1 MGEVMT
7 LITIRNQFSTI
18 DNFKDGAS
26 PKHNYDL
33 LHAMQIINTAITG
46 FAYFLSNLLEGLL
59 VPLIAKVKILII
71 YDKSRFLSLI
81 IDFQHFK

>member
-33 LHAMQIINTAITG
+33 LHAMQIINKAITMFCIFSQQ
-46 FAYFLSNLLEGLL
+46 FALGAVSTSNCEGKN
-59 VPLIAKVKILII
+59 INNI
-71 YDKSRFLSLI
+71 
-81 IDFQHFK
+81 